1 MARSMNLDVLVR
13 LRDRLSPG
21 LRRLRGNIRSLVNAG
36 RQIGFIGTAIAA
48 ISFLGPIKEAA
59 AFEQKLLD
67 IAGTANLSGQAA
79 FDFARNTRREYE
91 ALALAAGQTSETV
104 ADGAGQMIAAGVAQ
118 DVVDRTLEV
127 IGKSATAASAELSE
141 MAAVSTALMNT
152 LNVPESELEGAL
164 AGLVVAGKEGAFE
177 LKDMARYYAQLT
189 GQIKKFGIE
198 GREASDQLATLLQIA
213 KKGTSD
219 PGQAANNLN
228 NFLSKALAPVTIK
241 KFAEMDVDIE
251 AVMKD
256 AAAKGIN
263 PLEAMLQKI
272 GKLTGVSA
280 DSIGKYMAIAQKRGL
295 EGGEALAYVRN
306 QLEAIGGASRLG
318 ELFQD
323 QQVLDFLIPM
333 LANIDE
339 YKRIKAE
346 VATATGADIDAD
358 FETKMKGLT
367 VQLRRLQE
375 IGTQAVRDVGFAFG
389 EWLPMINGYLEAAL
403 KWMRELDAA
412 TGGWVQQALVAA
424 GGGIL
429 LVGAIGALGLALP
442 IVIAGFSALASLAAV
457 ALGPIGLLIGA
468 IALGAVHVAKNW
480 DRYGPRLMRIWDRT
494 RRGFTQFAGDLV
506 DRGRDIVRR
515 GRELVDRYGP
525 AVREGVGRAW
535 QEVSRI
541 AGTVAAR
548 LPSFDTI
555 KVAGLEALAGVLERL
570 KAIGTASLDV
580 IGTSFRGFIDGL
592 TANFDLSGFANGFDT
607 LLSALGRVPAI
618 IGNLRQIFSTDTGV
632 DPDVMGAAWKRA
644 GELIGQG
651 ASLIGDGFER
661 LAGAIDAVLSG
672 LERITTAVRN
682 GDPVPW
688 TEIFPAW
695 VIWIANMIGA
705 AVDWVAR
712 AIAAVKD
719 AVNGLAVDWEDLFPA
734 TIAGVIETIASKV
747 GWLADKIS
755 GLTAAINAF
764 PGMPDF
770 SVGAF
775 GSTEAGRGS
784 QLGKNPL
791 DPIMPGEVPTS
802 RAAPANSNAPASDQ
816 RSSLAS
822 PTKLAAAVPAS
833 KADVSGRIEIAVSGP
848 GKVTSAKSS
857 NSQIAMAPDR
867 GRAGLGNAA

>member
-21 LRRLRGNIRSLVNAG
+21 LRRLRGNIRSLANAG

-48 ISFLGPIKEAA
+48 ISFLGPIQQAA

-79 FDFARNTRREYE
+79 FDFARDTRREYE
-91 ALALAAGQTSETV
+91 ALALSVGQFSDTV
-104 ADGAGQMIAAGVAQ
+104 ADGAGQMIAAGVVQ
-118 DVVDRTLEV
+118 NVVDRNIGL
-127 IGKSATAASAELSE
+127 IGKSATAASAEFSD
-141 MAAVSTALMNT
+141 MAAVATSLLNT
-152 LNVPESELEGAL
+152 LEVPETGMEGAL

-177 LKDMARYYAQLT
+177 LKDMAKYFPQLT
-189 GQIKKFGIE
+189 GQMKKFGIE
-198 GREASDQLATLLQIA
+198 GREASDQIATLLQIA
-213 KKGTSD
+213 RKGTSE

-241 KFAEMDVDIE
+241 KFEEMGVDIE

-272 GKLTGVSA
+272 GKLTGVSS
-280 DSIGKYMAIAQKRGL
+280 DSIGQYMAIAKKRGL
-295 EGGEALAYVRN
+295 EGGAALEFVRE
-306 QLEAIGGASRLG
+306 QLEAIGGAAKLG

-346 VATATGADIDAD
+346 VAAATGADIDAD

-375 IGTQAVRDVGFAFG
+375 IGTQAMRDVGFAFG
-389 EWLPMINGYLEAAL
+389 QWLPMINGDLEAAL
-403 KWMRELDAA
+403 KWIRELDAA

-480 DRYGPRLMRIWDRT
+480 DRYGPRLMRMWDRT
-494 RRGFTQFAGDLV
+494 RRGFTEFAGDLV

-515 GRELVDRYGP
+515 GRELLDRYGP

-541 AGTVAAR
+541 AGNVAAR

-570 KAIGTASLDV
+570 KAIGTTSLDV
-580 IGTSFRGFIDGL
+580 IGASFRGFIDGL

-618 IGNLRQIFSTDTGV
+618 IGNLRQIFSTDTGA

-651 ASLIGDGFER
+651 ATLIGNGFE
-661 LAGAIDAVLSG
+661 LAASAINAVLTAI
-672 LERITTAVRN
+672 EEITAAVAT
-682 GDPVPW
+682 GKPIPW
-688 TEIFPAW
+688 DNILPKGVAEAYQ
-695 VIWIANMIGA
+695 VV
-705 AVDWVAR
+705 VDWVEIVKTKLEQFR
-712 AIAAVKD
+712 KWLSEFKLPSIAAP
-719 AVNGLAVDWEDLFPA
+719 AVPS
-734 TIAGVIETIASKV
+734 I
-747 GWLADKIS
+747 
-755 GLTAAINAF
+755 
-764 PGMPDF
+764 
-770 SVGAF
+770 GAF

-784 QLGKNPL
+784 QFGDDPL
-791 DPIMPGEVPTS
+791 RPIKPGEVP
-802 RAAPANSNAPASDQ
+802 ANSNTPSPDK

-833 KADVSGRIEIAVSGP
+833 RADVSGRIEIAVSGP

>member
-21 LRRLRGNIRSLVNAG
+21 LRRLRGNIRSLANAG

-48 ISFLGPIKEAA
+48 ISFLGPIQQAA

-79 FDFARNTRREYE
+79 FDFARDTRREYE
-91 ALALAAGQTSETV
+91 ALALSVGQFSDTV

-118 DVVDRTLEV
+118 DVVDRNIGL
-127 IGKSATAASAELSE
+127 IGKSATAASAEFSD
-141 MAAVSTALMNT
+141 MAAVATSLLNT
-152 LNVPESELEGAL
+152 LEVPETEMEGAL

-177 LKDMARYYAQLT
+177 LKDMAKYFPQLT
-189 GQIKKFGIE
+189 GQMKKFGIE
-198 GREASDQLATLLQIA
+198 GREASDQIATLLQIA
-213 KKGTSD
+213 RKGTSE

-241 KFAEMDVDIE
+241 KFEEMGVDIE

-272 GKLTGVSA
+272 GKLTGVSSG
-280 DSIGKYMAIAQKRGL
+280 SIGKYMAIAKKRGL
-295 EGGEALAYVRN
+295 EGGAALEFVRE
-306 QLEAIGGASRLG
+306 QLEAIGGAAKLG

-339 YKRIKAE
+339 YKRIKSE
-346 VATATGADIDAD
+346 VAAATGAVIDED

-375 IGTQAVRDVGFAFG
+375 IGTQAMRDVGFAFG
-389 EWLPMINGYLEAAL
+389 QWLPMINGYLEAAL
-403 KWMRELDAA
+403 KWIRELDAA

-480 DRYGPRLMRIWDRT
+480 DRYGPRLMRMWDRT
-494 RRGFTQFAGDLV
+494 RRGFTEFAGDLV

-570 KAIGTASLDV
+570 KAIGTTSLDV

-592 TANFDLSGFANGFDT
+592 TANFDLTGFANGFDT
-607 LLSALGRVPAI
+607 LLSALGRVPTI
-618 IGNLRQIFSTDTGV
+618 IGNLRQIFSTDTGT

-644 GELIGQG
+644 GELMGQG
-651 ASLIGDGFER
+651 ATLIGDGFEH
-661 LAGAIDAVLSG
+661 AANAINAVLTAI
-672 LERITTAVRN
+672 EEITGALAK
-682 GDPVPW
+682 GEPIPW
-688 TEIFPAW
+688 SEIFPEW
-695 VIWIANMIGA
+695 V
-705 AVDWVAR
+705 VATGS
-712 AIAAVKD
+712 A
-719 AVNGLAVDWEDLFPA
+719 
-734 TIAGVIETIASKV
+734 IAGVVER
-747 GWLADKIS
+747 LAAKIRD
-755 GLTAAINAF
+755 LTAAIGEF
-764 PGMPDF
+764 PGMPDLGM
-770 SVGAF
+770 GAF

-784 QLGKNPL
+784 QFGNDPL
-791 DPIMPGEVPTS
+791 RAIKPGEVP
-802 RAAPANSNAPASDQ
+802 ANSNTPSPDK

-833 KADVSGRIEIAVSGP
+833 RADVSGRIEIAVSGP